1 MTTVLNDR
9 PNRSVENRQMEE
21 SWKIRTIDK
30 QRLKDSDQKQKNKM
44 GGAAG
49 TRWKEEEDCTRRE
62 TGNNKALRCFFN
74 LPALRASAEGHPPPH
89 HHAKGRRATPSWFK
103 SKCFVILTLVT

>member
-21 SWKIRTIDK
+21 AWKRKTIDK

-44 GGAAG
+44 GGVAG

-74 LPALRASAEGHPPPH
+74 LPALRASAEGPPPPPTTMQREGERLPH
-89 HHAKGRRATPSWFK
+89 GLSLSA
-103 SKCFVILTLVT
+103 L